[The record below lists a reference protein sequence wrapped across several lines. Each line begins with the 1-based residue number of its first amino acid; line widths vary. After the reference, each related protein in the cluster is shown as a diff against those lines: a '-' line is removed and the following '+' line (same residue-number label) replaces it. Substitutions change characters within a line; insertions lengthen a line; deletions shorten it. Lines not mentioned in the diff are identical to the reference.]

1 MKCGEEKPTCL
12 RCLRFGSQCDGYA
25 KSKELSKL
33 GHPRLATGKPL
44 LPKDASRAVIS
55 TSVSGG
61 TSCSTPTKK
70 RHVSVDQALFSF
82 PSAPRFKSPQE
93 YRFHQLF
100 CSKVAEE
107 LSGFFPSKVWRH
119 CVLQTAEAESFLFDA
134 VIAIAALH
142 KVITDAPDLKDVE
155 AHRCSVHEHNFALER
170 YHNSLRCMRKAL
182 KDGKME
188 ARTALIACLLTV
200 CFDNFYGSRDT
211 AIFNMLSG
219 VKLAKQIAHPTA
231 NGALPGPESA
241 ATTSPTA
248 VSVEEELVAI
258 FTRLDVTSMVFIDHR
273 SPDEHRMMK
282 DSLDQAT
289 ESLPREYSAL
299 EEALCD
305 GEMIM
310 ARCWHFIK
318 ILQEIGQEFQDL
330 SDYFAKAEQYRWSSA
345 SIRYGW
351 NPWTDSDDPVP
362 ANWLAESERCVRE
375 IEQWYTAFG
384 PLVRKFQSSAA
395 KYSTQ
400 LLRTTLVSL
409 QAKFT
414 LVSVRGAVHRRE
426 QEWDACLSD
435 FQEIVT
441 FAETFLAS
449 QPKRFYTSF
458 ESDTLVVL
466 AYLICKCR
474 DGDVRRRALKLLN
487 DYPRRE
493 AAWDSRYCS
502 KLGHWIM
509 NIEEGGRGA
518 LESSEITEEQRLRV
532 FSLDYDSVEGSMR
545 TWACQITTNGETV
558 NHDFV
563 WN

>member
-12 RCLRFGSQCDGYA
+12 RCFRAGLQCDGYA
-25 KSKELSKL
+25 KSKDHSQR
-33 GHPRLATGKPL
+33 GYPRLATGKPL
-44 LPKDASRAVIS
+44 LPKDPSRAVIS
-55 TSVSGG
+55 TSFSGG

-70 RHVSVDQALFSF
+70 THVSVDQALFSF

-93 YRFHQLF
+93 YRFYQLF
-100 CSKVAEE
+100 CSKVAGE
-107 LSGFFPSKVWRH
+107 LSGFFPSNVWRR
-119 CVLQTAEAESFLFDA
+119 CVLQTAEAEPFIFDA
-134 VIAIAALH
+134 VIAVGALH
-142 KVITDAPDLKDVE
+142 KIITDAPDLKDVE
-155 AHRCSVHEHNFALER
+155 AHRRSNHEHNFALER

-182 KDGKME
+182 VDGKME

-219 VKLAKQIAHPTA
+219 VKLVKQIAHPMVG
-231 NGALPGPESA
+231 GALPGLESA
-241 ATTSPTA
+241 ATSNSTA
-248 VSVEEELVAI
+248 ASVEEELVAI
-258 FTRLDVTSMVFIDHR
+258 FTRLDITSMVFIDHR
-273 SPDEHRMMK
+273 FPDEHRMMK
-282 DSLDQAT
+282 DSLDQT
-289 ESLPREYSAL
+289 IESLPREYSAL

-318 ILQEIGQEFQDL
+318 ILQGIGQEFADL
-330 SDYFAKAEQYRWSSA
+330 SDYLGKAEQHRWYSTR
-345 SIRYGW
+345 IRYGW
-351 NPWTDSDDPVP
+351 NPWTDSNEPVP

-375 IEQWYTAFG
+375 IEQWSTAFS

-400 LLRTTLVSL
+400 LLRATLVSL

-414 LVSVRGAVHRRE
+414 LLSVRGAVHRLE
-426 QEWDACLSD
+426 QEWDTYLSD
-435 FQEIVT
+435 FQEVVT
-441 FAETFLAS
+441 LAETFLAS

-466 AYLICKCR
+466 SYLICKCR
-474 DGDVRRRALKLLN
+474 NGDVRRRALKLLD

-493 AAWDSRYCS
+493 ATWDSRYCS

-509 NIEEGGRGA
+509 NIEERGRGPLA
-518 LESSEITEEQRLRV
+518 SSEITEEQRLRV

-545 TWACQITTNGETV
+545 TWACQKTTNGETA
-558 NHDFV
+558 NHNFV